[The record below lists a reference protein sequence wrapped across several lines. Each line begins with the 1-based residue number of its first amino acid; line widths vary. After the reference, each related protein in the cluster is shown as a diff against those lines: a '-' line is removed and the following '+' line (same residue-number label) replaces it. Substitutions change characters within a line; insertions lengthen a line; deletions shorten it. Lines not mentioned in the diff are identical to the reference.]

1 MRFKVLEDGRLLD
14 TLVGKKFNPRSANN
28 REWAATLS
36 KQGNPELTDI
46 LRRIDK
52 SEQSKPQPT
61 QQRMAGEVD
70 VESLIKSLKE
80 DIDAEDRMI
89 DMVGDA
95 RQYLGNRRVDLDQ
108 LGLIKANGSLG
119 EASEALAMLELGRL
133 KGNVPMPII
142 ETLANGGELRKH
154 TNYEIN
160 PVTGEEQIVAVMD
173 PNDRRVPLQTTFGI
187 TPAQAGR
194 GDVLQADELVIENA
208 LKLQGNQNVTMMP
221 HRTMGSKGTE
231 IFPADFR
238 VTTAEGNVR
247 NIDAEQFE
255 AGSQFLDIPSH
266 TAVAGHN
273 KFSSVGGTEE
283 LLQREINRGK
293 NVFSV
298 VNNLV
303 GSGMIQKQGRIP
315 ISTTGKLA
323 RAQTDVSMDP
333 EERYHSLIRPVYSPA
348 VRNKPREQQPRK
360 VVTAPQ
366 SFMENNLELIVKGI
380 KEGKI
385 GKEVEVRRNSGG
397 DGRGRAFHKVL
408 PEIAVNAQVDGQP
421 VATNPMDVSPL
432 MAQLLDKKSMQMLLQ
447 K

>member
-1 MRFKVLEDGRLLD
+1 MRFKVLNDGRLLD
-14 TLVGKKFNPRSANN
+14 TLVGKKFNPRSSNN
-28 REWAATLS
+28 REWAATLT

-46 LRRIDK
+46 LKRIDK
-52 SEQSKPQPT
+52 SEQSRPQPT

-70 VESLIKSLKE
+70 VESLIKSLKD
-80 DIDAEDRMI
+80 DIDTDDRMI

-108 LGLIKANGSLG
+108 LGLIKSDGSLG

-142 ETLANGGELRKH
+142 EALANGGELRKH

-173 PNDRRVPLQTTFGI
+173 PNDRRVPLQTTFGV

-221 HRTMGSKGTE
+221 FKTIGSKGTE

-247 NIDAEQFE
+247 NVDAEQFE
-255 AGSQFLDIPSH
+255 AGSEFLDIPSH

-273 KFSSVGGTEE
+273 KFASVQGTEE

-293 NVFSV
+293 NIFSV

-303 GSGMIQKQGRIP
+303 GSGMIQKQGRVP

-333 EERYHSLIRPVYSPA
+333 EERYHSTMRPVYSPA
-348 VRNKPREQQPRK
+348 VRNKPFNQQPRK

-408 PEIAVNAQVDGQP
+408 PEVAVNAQVDGQP

-432 MAQLLDKKSMQMLLQ
+432 MAQLLDKQSMQMLLQ